1 MELKV
6 ILPICMCVWLIIG
19 CGHAFIAGAYH
30 ELSQKPVKNIAWVEA
45 KERLDKWDAIYAAI
59 SRSALS
65 ISIGFLIGTIFIT
78 FTK

>member
-1 MELKV
+1 
-6 ILPICMCVWLIIG
+6 MCVWLIIG

>member
-1 MELKV
+1 
-6 ILPICMCVWLIIG
+6 MCVWLVIG

-45 KERLDKWDAIYAAI
+45 KERLDKWSAIYTAI
-59 SRSALS
+59 SRSILS

>member
-1 MELKV
+1 MELKDV
-6 ILPICMCVWLIIG
+6 LPICMCLWLVIG

-30 ELSQKPVKNIAWVEA
+30 ELSQKPVKDLNWVEA
-45 KERLDKWDAIYAAI
+45 KGRLDKWNAIYTAI
-59 SRSALS
+59 SRSMLS

>member
-6 ILPICMCVWLIIG
+6 VLPICICVWFVIG

-30 ELSQKPVKNIAWVEA
+30 ELAQKPVKDIAWVEA
-45 KERLDKWDAIYAAI
+45 KGRLDKWAAIYTAI
-59 SRSALS
+59 SRSILPT
-65 ISIGFLIGTIFIT
+65 SIGFLIGAIFIT